1 MIHKIKSLYDNGNG
15 SSVRAIA
22 RQLGISRNTVR
33 KHLELDTQAIAERR
47 AEAAQAHSKRLDP
60 YRDYLIHLFQTYPRL
75 SAVKA
80 LRKLKEKVNGVEVA
94 ERSMRRYV
102 SALKKTIAT
111 KQKRYYEPVL
121 DMVPGVQ
128 CQVDG
133 GELRD
138 VMIGGV
144 ATVVYFVVFVLSFSR
159 LMFVGLS
166 RKPLDTEGFIHL
178 HDAAFRYF
186 GGTVEECVYDQT
198 KLVVLNETFREL
210 ELNPRFHEYATRAG
224 FTIRACE
231 GYDPESK
238 GRVEAGVKYVKNNAL
253 YAETFADWTA
263 LESHLAEWLEA
274 TSNARTHGTTQQQP
288 RALFEA
294 EERARL
300 RPYLQPDLTLFS
312 APVSGL
318 ETRKADKTG
327 LISWQANKYSVPEH
341 WQNAN
346 VGVRVQGRKL
356 LIHDLENREE
366 IARHAVCEGKG
377 RIIKDPSH
385 YRDREQQIADY
396 ERAIG
401 ELIGASEGGRLC
413 ALLKATSPTI
423 YKDQLL
429 AAKRLLRAHGPL
441 QPAFLERLLD
451 RAQLTATGLRDLLDT
466 DKPPAPVPSPPVS
479 SALSRYAGVTAG
491 TQGGDAP

>member
-1 MIHKIKSLYDNGNG
+1 MIHKIKSLYDNGSG
-15 SSVRAIA
+15 SSIRAIA
-22 RQLGISRNTVR
+22 GQLGISRNTVR
-33 KHLELDTQAIAERR
+33 KHLELDIQAIAERR
-47 AEAAQAHSKRLDP
+47 TDTGQPHSKRLDP
-60 YRDYLIHLFQTYPRL
+60 YRDYLIHLFQSYPRL

-80 LRKLKEKVNGVEVA
+80 LRKLKEKVGEVEVA

-159 LMFVGLS
+159 LMYVGLS

-210 ELNPRFHEYATRAG
+210 ELNQRFHEYATRAG

-253 YAETFADWTA
+253 YAEKFTDWA
-263 LESHLAEWLEA
+263 VLESYLAGWLEA
-274 TSNARTHGTTQQQP
+274 TANVRIHGTTQQAP

-294 EERARL
+294 EERVRL
-300 RPYLQPDLTLFS
+300 RTYLQPELALF
-312 APVSGL
+312 AKPVSGL

-327 LISWQANKYSVPEH
+327 LISWQANKYSVPEP
-341 WQNAN
+341 WQSAS

-356 LIHDLENREE
+356 LVHDLESREE
-366 IARHAVCEGKG
+366 IARHAVCDGKG
-377 RIIKDPSH
+377 RIIKDPRH

-396 ERAIG
+396 ELAIE
-401 ELIGASEGGRLC
+401 ELLGKTAGSRLC
-413 ALLKATSPTI
+413 ALLKATSPHI

-429 AAKRLLRAHGPL
+429 AAKRLLRAHGRL

-466 DKPPAPVPSPPVS
+466 AEPPAPAASPAA
-479 SALSRYAGVTAG
+479 SALSRYAGVAAC

>member
-15 SSVRAIA
+15 SSIRAIA
-22 RQLGISRNTVR
+22 RELGISRNTVR
-33 KHLELDTQAIAERR
+33 QYLELDTQAIAEQR
-47 AEAAQAHSKRLDP
+47 AETGQPHNKRLEP
-60 YRDYLIHLFQTYPRL
+60 FRDYLIHLLQRYPKL

-80 LRKLKEKVNGVEVA
+80 LRKLKEKVGEVA
-94 ERSMRRYV
+94 VSGRSMRRYI
-102 SALKKTIAT
+102 SALKKTVAT
-111 KQKRYYEPVL
+111 RQKRYYEPVL

-159 LMFVGLS
+159 LMYVGLS
-166 RKPLDTEGFIHL
+166 RKPVDTEGFIRL

-198 KLVVLNETFREL
+198 KLVVLDETFREL
-210 ELNPRFHEYATRAG
+210 TLNQRFHEYATRGG
-224 FTIRACE
+224 FGIRACE

-238 GRVEAGVKYVKNNAL
+238 GRVEAGVKYVKNNGL
-253 YAETFADWTA
+253 YAETFTDWSA
-263 LESHLAEWLEA
+263 LESYLAGWLEETA
-274 TSNARTHGTTQQQP
+274 NARLHGTTQQPP

-300 RPYLQPDLTLFS
+300 RIYLQPDMALFA

-327 LISWQANKYSVPEH
+327 LISWQANKYSVPER
-341 WQNAN
+341 WQRGN

-356 LIHDLENREE
+356 LVHDLESGEE
-366 IARHAVCEGKG
+366 IARHALCEGKG
-377 RIIKDPSH
+377 RIIKEPSH

-396 ERAIG
+396 EQAIAKLLG
-401 ELIGASEGGRLC
+401 EADGARLC
-413 ALLKATSPTI
+413 ALLKSTSPQI

-429 AAKRLLRAHGPL
+429 AAKRLLSAHGKPE
-441 QPAFLERLLD
+441 PAILTRLLERP
-451 RAQLTATGLRDLLDT
+451 RLTATGLRDVLET
-466 DKPPAPVPSPPVS
+466 RAAPPQSAVKP
-479 SALSRYAGVTAG
+479 ALSRYAGVAQ
-491 TQGGDAP
+491 QGEAL